1 MKVAFFFKFYR
12 MHIWEINELKKQIGI
27 IMLLNR
33 LRLNLSQF
41 LVANELNLSANQIGR
56 IERAETN
63 PTLSILLKLSNFYSV
78 ELSDLFV
85 KITESKVSEFLAE
98 IEKLK
103 EQNKK
108 LSD

>member
-1 MKVAFFFKFYR
+1 MKIVFFFKFYK
-12 MHIWEINELKKQIGI
+12 MYIWDVNDLKKQIGI
-27 IMLLNR
+27 IMLLHR

-63 PTLSILLKLSNFYSV
+63 PTLSILLKLSNFYSI
-78 ELSDLFV
+78 EISDLFV
-85 KITESKVSEFLAE
+85 KISETKLSMYLAE

-103 EQNKK
+103 EENKK
-108 LSD
+108 QSD